1 MMVREARN
9 ESKNLTKEAKALLLL
24 LFISTIQL
32 GCDSKNFDQPEIR
45 QDLIQQLI
53 NSPKTQTARYD
64 GKIVIVKKDY
74 CKITNCEE
82 YFNENRDQILI
93 YSMEDAFMRG
103 ISNYVIIERIDLEE
117 GTMTINRRTG
127 KKYERIILS
136 I

>member
-1 MMVREARN
+1 M
-9 ESKNLTKEAKALLLL
+9 EAKVLLLL
-24 LFISTIQL
+24 LLISTIQL
-32 GCDSKNFDQPEIR
+32 SCDTKNFEQPEIK

-53 NSPKTQTARYD
+53 NSPRTQPVRYN

-74 CKITNCEE
+74 CRISNCEK

-103 ISNYVIIERIDLEE
+103 ISNYLIIERINLEE

-127 KKYERIILS
+127 KDYERIILS